1 MNIACKLIGLVAG
14 LAISV
19 SSATAQSW
27 KDKYPELVLAMV
39 PAENATGV
47 LDRYKPF
54 ADYLNK
60 ELGTKVTLRVAN
72 DYTAV
77 IEGQKNRQIHIGYY
91 GPGSYARA
99 HTVSGGNVIPFV
111 TSRNSDGS
119 IGYYSVLYTKAD
131 NPAKGVADLQGK
143 TLGYVDVESTSGYK
157 APNFFL
163 TEQGFPIDKHF
174 KVAQTTGSHENAVLA
189 LAAGTVDGALNWWNS
204 EDDSN
209 LTRMLTKGMLRKADG
224 SPMKKED
231 FKVVW
236 KSPLLPGSPFAYLA
250 DMPQDLKDAIA
261 KAFVDAP
268 KKDKAAF
275 DKLSDGKDLG
285 FVPVS
290 VKDYE
295 ESVKMN
301 IWLDQQRKKMA
312 S

>member
-1 MNIACKLIGLVAG
+1 MSN
-14 LAISV
+14 
-19 SSATAQSW
+19 
-27 KDKYPELVLAMV
+27 
-39 PAENATGV
+39 
-47 LDRYKPF
+47 
-54 ADYLNK
+54 
-60 ELGTKVTLRVAN
+60 
-72 DYTAV
+72 
-77 IEGQKNRQIHIGYY
+77 
-91 GPGSYARA
+91 
-99 HTVSGGNVIPFV
+99 
-111 TSRNSDGS
+111 
-119 IGYYSVLYTKAD
+119 
-131 NPAKGVADLQGK
+131 
-143 TLGYVDVESTSGYK
+143 STSGYK

-163 TEQGFPIDKHF
+163 TEQGFPIEKHF

-209 LTRMLTKGMLRKADG
+209 LTRMLNKGMLRKADG

-231 FKVVW
+231 FKVLW

-301 IWLDQQRKKMA
+301 IWLDQQRKKKA